1 MEIVLASASIRREE
15 LLKRI
20 ITNFEIII
28 SDFDEAIINYSGKV
42 EEYVETLALCKAM
55 DVLQK
60 IKLPSIIIGCD
71 TVVFNEGKVLSKPK
85 DKDEAFNMLKQLS
98 NSTHFVYSGVAIVNS
113 ETREKKVFNVVT
125 KVKFSKL
132 TNEQINS
139 YIQTNE
145 PMDKAGAYGIQG
157 LGSVFVEKIE
167 GCFYNVVGLPINK
180 LYKELLLMGVKI

>member
-28 SDFDEAIINYSGKV
+28 SDFDEATIKYSGKV

-85 DKDEAFNMLKQLS
+85 DKDDAFNMLKQLS

-113 ETREKKVFNVVT
+113 DNRDKKVFNVVT

-132 TNEQINS
+132 TNKQINS

-157 LGSVFVEKIE
+157 LGSVFVEEIE
-167 GCFYNVVGLPINK
+167 GCFYNVVGLPINR
-180 LYKELLLMGVKI
+180 LYKELLLTGVKI